1 MQAMKTET
9 DPGDER
15 PTLKTIAFLTGL
27 GVTTVSRAL
36 KNGPEIGEETK
47 ERVRQ
52 IAKQVGYR
60 PNRAGVRL
68 RTGKTNV
75 ISLILNTEEGAMGL
89 VSEMVYGI
97 TEALADT
104 PYHLVITPYSLSDPM
119 EPVRYIV
126 ETQSADG
133 VIISR
138 TEARDP
144 RVSYLLEHHLP
155 FATHGRTDMGVIHP
169 WHDYDNESY
178 AYNAVK
184 LLAGRGRKRIG
195 LSGPPPHLLYAR
207 HTARG
212 FERAMR
218 DFKLDVFPLST
229 LNLDAPADEIRRN
242 GREIGISSDRP
253 DGIVCS
259 SAMSALGLVGGLEEA
274 GLKIGRDID
283 IVTKQSSSFIG
294 WYKPEI
300 LTIREDFRTAG
311 RDLAKSVLAW
321 IDGADPASL
330 QHLVGPES
338 AA

>member
-1 MQAMKTET
+1 MKSEV
-9 DPGDER
+9 DAGDER
-15 PTLKTIAFLTGL
+15 PTLKTIAYLAGL

-75 ISLILNTEEGAMGL
+75 ICLILNTEEGSMGL

-97 TEALADT
+97 TEVLAET

-126 ETQSADG
+126 ETRSADG

-138 TEARDP
+138 TEPKDP

-184 LLAGRGRKRIG
+184 LLAERGRCRIA

-218 DFKLDVFPLST
+218 DLKLDIFPLSA
-229 LNLDAPADEIRRN
+229 LNVDSPADAIRKH
-242 GREIGISSDRP
+242 GREIGLSADRP
-253 DGIVCS
+253 DGIVAS
-259 SAMSALGLVGGLEEA
+259 SAMSALALLGGLEEA

-283 IVTKQSSSFIG
+283 IVTKQSTSFIG

-300 LTIREDFRTAG
+300 LTIREDFRMAG
-311 RDLAKSVLAW
+311 RDLARSVLAW
-321 IDGADPASL
+321 IDGADPVTL
-330 QHLVGPES
+330 QHLAGPDIS
-338 AA
+338 D

>member
-1 MQAMKTET
+1 MKSEI

-47 ERVRQ
+47 ARVRQ

-75 ISLILNTEEGAMGL
+75 ISLILNTEEGSMGL

-97 TEALADT
+97 TEALTDT

-119 EPVRYIV
+119 EPVRYVV
-126 ETQSADG
+126 ETRSADG
-133 VIISR
+133 IIISR

-144 RVSYLLEHHLP
+144 RVSYLLEHNMP
-155 FATHGRTDMGVIHP
+155 FATHGRTDMGAVHP
-169 WHDYDNESY
+169 WHDFDNEAY
-178 AYNAVK
+178 AYKAVK
-184 LLAGRGRKRIG
+184 MLAERGRKRIA

-207 HTARG
+207 HTERG
-212 FERAMR
+212 FDRAMR
-218 DFKLDVFPLST
+218 EMRLDVFPLSA
-229 LNLDAPADEIRRN
+229 LHLDAPIEEIRRS
-242 GREIGISSDRP
+242 GLEIGKAFDRP

-259 SAMSALGLVGGLEEA
+259 SPLSALGLVGGLEEA

-283 IVTKQSSSFIG
+283 IVTKQSALFIG
-294 WYKPEI
+294 M
-300 LTIREDFRTAG
+300 LQAG
-311 RDLAKSVLAW
+311 NPDYSRRFPPGRARPCK
-321 IDGADPASL
+321 IGCGT
-330 QHLVGPES
+330 HRRC
-338 AA
+338 

>member
-1 MQAMKTET
+1 MKSEV
-9 DPGDER
+9 DAGDER
-15 PTLKTIAFLTGL
+15 PTLKTIAYLAGL

-75 ISLILNTEEGAMGL
+75 ICLILNTEEGSKGL

-97 TEALADT
+97 TEVLAET

-126 ETQSADG
+126 ETRSADG

-138 TEARDP
+138 TEPKDP

-184 LLAGRGRKRIG
+184 LLAERGRRRIA

-218 DFKLDVFPLST
+218 DLKLDIFPLSA
-229 LNLDAPADEIRRN
+229 LNVDSPADAIRKH
-242 GREIGISSDRP
+242 GREIGLSADRP
-253 DGIVCS
+253 DGIVAS
-259 SAMSALGLVGGLEEA
+259 SAMSALALLGGLEEA

-283 IVTKQSSSFIG
+283 IVTKQSTSFIG

-300 LTIREDFRTAG
+300 LTIREDFRMAG
-311 RDLAKSVLAW
+311 RDLARSVLAW
-321 IDGADPASL
+321 IDGADPVTL
-330 QHLVGPES
+330 QHLAGPDIS
-338 AA
+338 D